1 MRRIFIF
8 FFTAFLLAGTVRAD
22 EGMWLP
28 ALVGKMRYGDMRK
41 NGLQIKASD
50 LYDVNRSSLKDAI
63 VLFGSGCTG
72 EIVSDRGLLFTNH
85 HCGYGQIQ
93 SHSSVEHDYLTDGF
107 WARTPAEELPNP
119 GLKVKILVRM
129 DDVTK
134 QALKGVTGQ
143 MTEPDRQ
150 AAVRRNNAD
159 IVAAATKGTRYEAS
173 VESFY
178 YGNQY
183 FLFVYEVFED
193 VRLVGAPPSSIG
205 KFGGDTD
212 NWMWP
217 RHTGDFSIFR
227 IYAGKDNKP
236 ASYSPDNVPYRPK
249 QFFTISM
256 AGADEGDFTFVYGF
270 PGRTY
275 EYITSDAVDYMVNR
289 GNPHKIALRTIR
301 LDIMTAEQERD
312 AATRIM
318 YASKHASVAN
328 AWKKW
333 QGELNGIVRLDV
345 AGRKRVLEEQFTAWA
360 ANKPEYG
367 NVLPALEE
375 LYQGLDHFAFQR
387 DYYLEAFAPIELT
400 SFAGAF
406 ARTTTGEIDAAYT
419 DRQRKAADEFF
430 RNYSPTIDLATAIAL
445 LGAYNEN
452 CSYEPAVR
460 NIFDRCIR
468 PYGSIAGAV
477 ERMFNTS
484 VFVSQ
489 DRVERLLALPAD
501 ELRQKVD
508 DDPAM
513 ALYRAFN
520 GAYTTIFLPRYTE
533 LSARIELQYRTY
545 MRGLMAMQK
554 DRQFYPDANSTLRV
568 AYGRVD
574 GYKPADGV
582 YYESHTTLDGVMEK
596 DSPEIYDYDVPQ
608 RLRDLYAA
616 KDYGRYAVDGTVPV
630 AFIATNHTTGGN
642 SGSPI
647 LNGRGELLGLNFDRT
662 WESTMSDV
670 KYDPSICRNISVD
683 IRYVLFVID
692 RVAGAGYLLDEMR
705 FAE

>member
-1 MRRIFIF
+1 MKHIFIIF
-8 FFTAFLLAGTVRAD
+8 ILSLLTFGRATAD

-28 ALVGKMRYGDMRK
+28 SLVGKMRYDDMKK
-41 NGLQIKASD
+41 NGFQLKASD

-93 SHSSVEHDYLTDGF
+93 AHSSVEHDYLTDGF

-134 QALKGVTGQ
+134 QSLKGVTDQ
-143 MTEPDRQ
+143 MSESERQ
-150 AAVRRNNAD
+150 GAIRTNNVD
-159 IVAAATKGTRYEAS
+159 IIAAATKDTRYEAS
-173 VESFY
+173 VEAFY

-227 IYAGKDNKP
+227 IYADKQNRP
-236 ASYSPDNVPYRPK
+236 APYSPDNVPYRPK

-275 EYITSDAVDYMVNR
+275 EYITSDAVDYMVNL

-312 AATRIM
+312 VATRIM
-318 YASKHASVAN
+318 YASKHAGVAN

-333 QGELNGIVRLDV
+333 QGELKGIVRLDV
-345 AGRKRVLEEQFTAWA
+345 VGQKRALEAQFTDWA
-360 ANKPEYG
+360 ANKPEYS
-367 NVLPALEE
+367 NVLPALSD
-375 LYQGLDHFAFQR
+375 LYRDLDHFAFQR

-400 SFAGAF
+400 TFAGAF
-406 ARTTTGEIDAAYT
+406 ARTTSGEIDATYAG
-419 DRQRKAADEFF
+419 RQRKAAADFF
-430 RNYSPTIDLATAIAL
+430 KNYSPVIDLATAVAL
-445 LGAYNEN
+445 LEAYYEN

-460 NIFDRCIR
+460 NIFDGYIKQ
-468 PYGSIAGAV
+468 YGSIAATV
-477 ERMFNTS
+477 EHIFNTS

-489 DRVERLLALPAD
+489 DQVERLLALPAE
-501 ELRQKVD
+501 ELKQKVNA
-508 DDPAM
+508 DPAVV
-513 ALYRAFN
+513 LYRAFN
-520 GAYTTIFLPRYTE
+520 NAYTTIFLPRYTE
-533 LSARIELQYRTY
+533 LSSQIELQYRTY

-554 DRQFYPDANSTLRV
+554 GKQFYPDANSTLRV
-568 AYGRVD
+568 AYGKVD
-574 GYKPADGV
+574 GYVPADGV

-608 RLRDLYAA
+608 RLREIYAA
-616 KDYGRYAVDGTVPV
+616 KDYGPYAVDGTVPV

-670 KYDPSICRNISVD
+670 KYDPVICRNISVD

-692 RVAGAGYLLDEMR
+692 KVADAGYLLDEMR
-705 FAE
+705 FAK